1 MIFKSAGQRL
11 ARRVWVLCGIR
22 DSLAGVSWLAEATL
36 ASVLVSWGVE
46 GGLVYDL
53 SSGRTDEADARQAS
67 LVHAAATQEIGHEL
81 GET

>member
-1 MIFKSAGQRL
+1 MPAL
-11 ARRVWVLCGIR
+11 L
-22 DSLAGVSWLAEATL
+22 
-36 ASVLVSWGVE
+36 SWGVE

-67 LVHAAATQEIGHEL
+67 LVHAAATREIGHEP

>member
-1 MIFKSAGQRL
+1 VLVQGPEVKIDRL
-11 ARRVWVLCGIR
+11 RRLLR
-22 DSLAGVSWLAEATL
+22 LAGVSWLAEATL
-36 ASVLVSWGVE
+36 ASVLVSCGVE

>member
-1 MIFKSAGQRL
+1 
-11 ARRVWVLCGIR
+11 
-22 DSLAGVSWLAEATL
+22 
-36 ASVLVSWGVE
+36 VLVSWGAE